1 MSKYAFLRSNASLV
15 IVCSMLGLAGGFKVA
30 NLQYH
35 REQSVAKN
43 REIAN
48 ATREMPGS
56 QAEVSAILEKAKA
69 NPNDFDA
76 QFDAADQFFTIG
88 RPQEALNFLEQAKK
102 VNPNDWRVNAGFGV
116 AYLMMDDYD
125 RAIEFLKRAREQK
138 ADNPGVT
145 MALVDMYI
153 KTRRNLDEA
162 EELLKELEAQKVVD
176 TVKLAQFRVE
186 LDAARKNK
194 GAAPTEKKSET
205 MKPQT
210 TLSHG
215 PEQSKVTK

>member
-1 MSKYAFLRSNASLV
+1 
-15 IVCSMLGLAGGFKVA
+15 MLGLAGGFKVA

-48 ATREMPGS
+48 ATRGMPGLQQGS

-88 RPQEALNFLEQAKK
+88 RPQDALNFLEQAKK
-102 VNPNDWRVNAGFGV
+102 VNPNDWRVSAGFGV

-145 MALVDMYI
+145 LALVDLYI

-162 EELLKELEAQKVVD
+162 EILLKELESQGAVD
-176 TVKLAQFRVE
+176 TVKLGQFRAE

-194 GAAPTEKKSET
+194 VEAPAEKNGET

-215 PEQSKVTK
+215 PEQERPKVTK

>member
-48 ATREMPGS
+48 ATRGMPGLQQGS

-102 VNPNDWRVNAGFGV
+102 ANPNDWRVNAGFGV

-145 MALVDMYI
+145 MALVDLYI
-153 KTRRNLDEA
+153 KTHRNLDEA
-162 EELLKELEAQKVVD
+162 EILLKE
-176 TVKLAQFRVE
+176 
-186 LDAARKNK
+186 
-194 GAAPTEKKSET
+194 
-205 MKPQT
+205 
-210 TLSHG
+210 
-215 PEQSKVTK
+215 